1 MLPWSKKREDHDV
14 ETGGP
19 APSRSSSC
27 SSSSTVKPSS
37 LARQLDKETNIVLTM
52 KSIERGL
59 QIITICISILY
70 CATLALS
77 SRQQQQ
83 QLGSKQEQQ
92 VPPMSNIAPF
102 STMRRF
108 KKPPTLKQMYKSRN
122 CESYF
127 TQITADGKRIDS
139 TSLPI
144 YTKKEWEYFRK
155 VWRDQGG
162 QDPSKLYKLNSR
174 RRSKAP
180 PDFFPPFK
188 AGQTKDGK
196 GRGVFAT
203 RDIKKGEL
211 TYGGTKNYIFFN
223 SGHDYRRFLD
233 ALDDEAACDIMKF
246 TWPQWGIGRK
256 GEAVIMGAM
265 DDNAFMND
273 GGPERANTGCLHGK
287 NCGMFDEYALRDIKE
302 GEELLCD
309 YGEFFSHN
317 FLKFKLWKRFRL

>member
-1 MLPWSKKREDHDV
+1 MPWSKKREDHDV

-174 RRSKAP
+174 RRSMAP
-180 PDFFPPFK
+180 PDFFRHSRQDK
-188 AGQTKDGK
+188 RKME
-196 GRGVFAT
+196 
-203 RDIKKGEL
+203 RDVGCSPHVIL
-211 TYGGTKNYIFFN
+211 
-223 SGHDYRRFLD
+223 RR
-233 ALDDEAACDIMKF
+233 
-246 TWPQWGIGRK
+246 
-256 GEAVIMGAM
+256 V
-265 DDNAFMND
+265 N
-273 GGPERANTGCLHGK
+273 
-287 NCGMFDEYALRDIKE
+287 LRTEVQRIT
-302 GEELLCD
+302 
-309 YGEFFSHN
+309 FFSIPDMITDASWMH
-317 FLKFKLWKRFRL
+317 